1 MSHPSHSD
9 RSFALSWRDHA
20 PQAGLLAAAT
30 LTLAAAP
37 VAGLGPAPRLVLGS
51 GLGAAAALALARL
64 WDEGAR
70 TPRLGHALLTCEAL
84 TLGALAATPGVGEAG
99 PALAAAASL
108 PLLALSR
115 TQALVGAGLLL
126 ASGGVHAAGGTAVIG
141 ASPLVLVI
149 LGAVVVAAA
158 VVRPPRSETHRLSG
172 QLRLRNRQLA
182 AANAVLMEQNEAL
195 DAFNSAV
202 SHDLRSPLTALRL
215 SLECAAEDVPTVEAR
230 ESVEDALLASSRME
244 AMVKELL
251 ALSRAGRQG
260 IAPTPVD
267 MGEVAQ
273 QAVDQLRGLVESQ
286 HAVVE
291 LRGPLPEARG
301 SAPLLAQVVQNL
313 VENGV
318 KYGSEHGAHV
328 RVLGGRIGDEVYVEV
343 EDNGEGVPE
352 GQRQRIFSPFVQ
364 LDGGRDGVG
373 TGLALTRRI
382 VAAHGGR
389 IQVSRSAQLGG
400 ATFRVF
406 LPAGAAATPE
416 APPARG
422 IVLPFPGP
430 AVAPPAVARQAR
442 TADAQP
448 ATGTV

>member
-1 MSHPSHSD
+1 MSHPSHPD
-9 RSFALSWRDHA
+9 RPSLLLWRDHA
-20 PQAGLLAAAT
+20 PQAGLLVAAT
-30 LTLAAAP
+30 LLLAAAP
-37 VAGLGPAPRLVLGS
+37 VAGLGPAPRLVLGT
-51 GLGAAAALALARL
+51 GLAAATALALARL
-64 WDEGAR
+64 LDEGAR
-70 TPRLGHALLTCEAL
+70 TPRLGHALLLCEAL
-84 TLGALAATPGVGEAG
+84 TLGALAATPGVGEAST
-99 PALAAAASL
+99 ALAAAAGL
-108 PLLALSR
+108 PLLALPR
-115 TQALVGAGLLL
+115 TRALMGAAVVL
-126 ASGGVHAAGGTAVIG
+126 ACAGVHAAGGTAVIG
-141 ASPLVLVI
+141 ASLLVQVL
-149 LGAVVVAAA
+149 LGAVVLAAA

-182 AANAVLMEQNEAL
+182 AANAVLMEQNDAL

-215 SLECAAEDVPTVEAR
+215 SLECAAEDVPTAEAR
-230 ESVEDALLASSRME
+230 ESVEDALTATDRME

-273 QAVDQLRGLVESQ
+273 QAVDQLRGFVEVQ

-352 GQRQRIFSPFVQ
+352 GQRQRIFAPFVQ
-364 LDGGRDGVG
+364 LDGRRDGVG
-373 TGLALTRRI
+373 TGLALTQRI

-406 LPAGAAATPE
+406 LPAGRAELAE
-416 APPARG
+416 APAARG

-430 AVAPPAVARQAR
+430 AAARTEAAR
-442 TADAQP
+442 TAAGAVAQP